1 MLMLFT
7 AMGSP
12 AALSLS
18 KDKGWLTAGTNNQTA
33 HCSMPSIHITTFI
46 AAPIERVFDL
56 SRHIGLHKISQQ
68 ENNEEAVGGV
78 TSGLIKQGESVT
90 WKAKHLYKTRFMTVK
105 ITEMK
110 SPDYFEDIMEKGDFV
125 SYEHKHHFKAVNN
138 GTIMIDQ
145 LEFETPYGIVG
156 KMLNRVYLS
165 AYMREL
171 LVKRNE
177 TIKEYAQT
185 TKWQALLS

>member
-1 MLMLFT
+1 
-7 AMGSP
+7 
-12 AALSLS
+12 
-18 KDKGWLTAGTNNQTA
+18 
-33 HCSMPSIHITTFI
+33 MPSIHVTTFI
-46 AAPIERVFDL
+46 AAPVERVFDL

-78 TSGLIKQGESVT
+78 TSGLINQGESVT

-110 SPDYFEDIMEKGDFV
+110 RPDYFEDVMEKGDFV
-125 SYEHKHHFKAVNN
+125 SYAHKHHFKAVNN
-138 GTIMIDQ
+138 GTIMIDE

-177 TIKEYAQT
+177 TIREYAQT
-185 TKWQALLS
+185 TKWQALLL

>member
-1 MLMLFT
+1 
-7 AMGSP
+7 
-12 AALSLS
+12 
-18 KDKGWLTAGTNNQTA
+18 
-33 HCSMPSIHITTFI
+33 MPSIHITTFI

-68 ENNEEAVGGV
+68 DNNEEAVGGV

-110 SPDYFEDIMEKGDFV
+110 SPDYFEDSMEKGDFV

-138 GTIMIDQ
+138 GTIMID
-145 LEFETPYGIVG
+145 EVKFEAPYGVVG
-156 KMLNRVYLS
+156 KLFSRVYLTG
-165 AYMREL
+165 YLKL
-171 LVKRNE
+171 LIEKRNN
-177 TIKEYAQT
+177 TIREYAES
-185 TKWQALLS
+185 TKWQALL

>member
-1 MLMLFT
+1 
-7 AMGSP
+7 
-12 AALSLS
+12 
-18 KDKGWLTAGTNNQTA
+18 
-33 HCSMPSIHITTFI
+33 MPSIHLTTFI

-68 ENNEEAVGGV
+68 DNNEEAVGGV

-125 SYEHKHHFKAVNN
+125 SYEHRHHFKAVNN
-138 GTIMIDQ
+138 GTIMID
-145 LEFETPYGIVG
+145 EVVFEAPYGAIG
-156 KMLNRVYLS
+156 KLFSRIYLTG
-165 AYMREL
+165 YMKQL
-171 LVKRNE
+171 IDKRNN
-177 TIKEYAQT
+177 TIRAYAES
-185 TKWQALLS
+185 TKWQALL